1 MKFYYAKSMFLVAG
15 ALFTLHASAQEAPKA
30 KPAMTGTAAVKT
42 LSPPSAYRTWSVG
55 VNVGLLSPVGIF
67 GKNDFT
73 TREAS
78 LGYGAYVKKQLLHSF
93 ALQADYLGG
102 KLKGSNDE
110 PLGNGANPNRAVS
123 SFETK
128 LNWTASLSGVLTLA
142 NINWTSKQSVLQPY
156 VSAGIGLAGYKPTI
170 TLPNGTT
177 TAYIPNDEAISEL
190 FIPIGVGL
198 KFNAGKSVNID
209 LGYKMG
215 FVDGDNLDGYPY
227 EPQNDKFSY
236 GYVGLEFALG
246 NPSKPQLATHN
257 PVEQLVDDN
266 DAALAAMREQ
276 MASERAKTT
285 SEIAALRDEL
295 NASTKDSDGD
305 GVVDAR
311 DKCPNTP
318 AGTKVDGSGCEI
330 KIEQKIVVTEEDRR
344 VVNEAIRNL
353 EFEVGKATIKE
364 RSYSTLNRV
373 AKLLTD
379 KNFSLKLA
387 GHTDNTG
394 SDALNLRLSKD
405 RAESVKTYLVQQG
418 ANASR
423 IEATGYGESQP
434 IASNKTAAGRQ
445 KNRRVEF
452 SLF

>member
-1 MKFYYAKSMFLVAG
+1 MKINYATLMLLTAG
-15 ALFTLHASAQEAPKA
+15 ACISLQASAQDSVKR
-30 KPAMTGTAAVKT
+30 KTAMSNTTSVKT
-42 LSPPSAYRTWSVG
+42 LSPPSAYRTWSIG
-55 VNVGLLSPVGIF
+55 VNAGLLSPIGIF

-73 TREAS
+73 NREAS
-78 LGYGAYVKKQLLHSF
+78 FGYGGYIKKQILHSF

-102 KLKGSNDE
+102 TLKGSNDE

-156 VSAGIGLAGYKPTI
+156 VSAGVGLAGYKPTI

-177 TAYIPNDEAISEL
+177 RAYIPNDESINEL
-190 FIPIGVGL
+190 FIPVGVGL

-209 LGYKMG
+209 LGYKIG
-215 FVDGDNLDGYPY
+215 FVDGDNLDGFPY

-257 PVEQLVDDN
+257 PVAQLVNDN

-276 MASERAKTT
+276 MASERAKNS
-285 SEIAALRDEL
+285 SEIAALREEVAGL
-295 NASTKDSDGD
+295 SKDTDGD
-305 GVVDAR
+305 GVIDKL

-330 KIEQKIVVTEEDRR
+330 KIEQKVVITEEDRR
-344 VVNEAIRNL
+344 VVREAIQNL
-353 EFEVGKATIKE
+353 EFETGKATIKAK
-364 RSYSTLNRV
+364 SYTTLNRV

-394 SDALNLRLSKD
+394 SDALNMRLSKD
-405 RAESVKTYLVQQG
+405 RAEAVKTYLVQQG

-423 IEATGYGESQP
+423 IEATGYGETQP